1 MGSAAM
7 GLLFLGFTVSKN
19 MTFPNCNN
27 NYHWEVYFSL
37 GNIKSDYT
45 HTTFPKKREFCT
57 AKQLVNQM
65 NRSLQIGRKHSEVMF
80 HIQAQYLK
88 YIKNSHHTL

>member
-19 MTFPNCNN
+19 MTFLNCNS
-27 NYHWEVYFSL
+27 NYHWDVYFSL
-37 GNIKSDYT
+37 GNIKSVYT
-45 HTTFPKKREFCT
+45 HTTFLKKKF
-57 AKQLVNQM
+57 NQM

-80 HIQAQYLK
+80 HIQAQCLK